1 MEATNQFKGEIISF
15 KTAAEFRKWLSKNHT
30 QEEGIWIR
38 FFKKDSGLQ
47 TFTYAEAL
55 DEALCYG
62 WIDSQKKTYDNKS
75 FIQKFSQ
82 HRARSVWSQRNMEHI
97 ERLIKAK
104 KMRAEGLKQ
113 YEAAKKDGRL
123 DNAYAPGNKTE
134 IPEDLMKVVNKDP
147 KLKAFVA
154 KLNKANI
161 MAIAFRLSTAKKP
174 ETRERRFQM
183 ILEMLKKGEKFY

>member
-1 MEATNQFKGEIISF
+1 MIKGEIITF
-15 KTAAEFRKWLSKNHT
+15 KTAAEFRKWLSKNHK

-38 FFKKDSGLQ
+38 FFKKDSGLK
-47 TFTYAEAL
+47 TFSYEEAL

-82 HRARSVWSQRNMEHI
+82 RRARSIWSQRNMEHI
-97 ERLIKAK
+97 ERLIKEK
-104 KMRAEGLKQ
+104 KMHAEGLKQ
-113 YEAAKKDGRL
+113 YEAAKNDGRL
-123 DNAYAPGNKTE
+123 DNAYAPSSKAE
-134 IPEDLMKVVNKDP
+134 IPADLMKVINKDQ
-147 KLKAFVA
+147 KMKAFVA
-154 KLNKANI
+154 TLTKANI
-161 MAIAFRLSTAKKP
+161 MAISFRLNTAKKP